1 METKGTYQKLDCP
14 FDFTSRC
21 TMGRCDCK
29 PIEEPKQETVEQI
42 KMEEIKLTPV
52 LGSSMCA
59 YSVIE
64 NKLKTLYENQ
74 EKILLSIKLL
84 SRQDNE

>member
-1 METKGTYQKLDCP
+1 MSDNKQ
-14 FDFTSRC
+14 
-21 TMGRCDCK
+21 
-29 PIEEPKQETVEQI
+29 IEI
-42 KMEEIKLTPV
+42 EEIKLTPV

-74 EKILLSIKLL
+74 EKILLAIKLL
-84 SRQDNE
+84 NKQNNDQQ

>member
-1 METKGTYQKLDCP
+1 
-14 FDFTSRC
+14 
-21 TMGRCDCK
+21 
-29 PIEEPKQETVEQI
+29 
-42 KMEEIKLTPV
+42 MEEIKLTPV

-74 EKILLSIKLL
+74 EKILLAIKLL

>member
-1 METKGTYQKLDCP
+1 MSNNKQ
-14 FDFTSRC
+14 
-21 TMGRCDCK
+21 
-29 PIEEPKQETVEQI
+29 IEI
-42 KMEEIKLTPV
+42 EEIKLTPV

-74 EKILLSIKLL
+74 EKILLAIKLL
-84 SRQDNE
+84 NKQNNDQQ